1 MKFVGAAM
9 VVAMGL
15 SSGVPTPT
23 SEANPRWAGYV
34 VTDPGG
40 GGLAFTSVS
49 ATWVQPRITCGVE
62 RLDSLGIWVGLGGY
76 GTAGLEQAGIGTTCT
91 RKAEAL
97 SGPWYESLPTRAT
110 NIDRRRVEA
119 GDTITARVDVGS
131 ARTSV
136 VVSIANETR
145 HWRFA
150 RTVRASSLDLSSAEW
165 IVEAPGGCTRVACG
179 LRLGNFGSVAMTK
192 ISVVAN
198 GHRGAI
204 RDRRWQATALYFVP
218 TARHAAH
225 TGSIAGATPEQLD
238 AAGGSFRIA
247 WRAQAV
253 APKPATP
260 KPQNP
265 YVAGTR
271 RP

>member
-1 MKFVGAAM
+1 MKLIGAAV
-9 VVAMGL
+9 VVAVGL
-15 SSGVPTPT
+15 SGGVPTPV

-34 VTDPGG
+34 VADPGG

-76 GTAGLEQAGIGTTCT
+76 GTEGLEQVGVGTTCT
-91 RKAEAL
+91 RGAKAV
-97 SGPWYESLPTRAT
+97 SSPWYEILPANAT
-110 NIDRRRVEA
+110 TIDRRRVEP
-119 GDTITARVDVGS
+119 GDTIKARVDVGA

-136 VVSIANETR
+136 LISIANETR

-150 RTVRASSLDLSSAEW
+150 RTVHASPLDLGSAEW
-165 IVEAPGGCTRVACG
+165 IVEAPRGCTRVACG

-198 GHRGAI
+198 GHRGTI
-204 RDRRWQATALYFVP
+204 RDGRWQSTALYYVP
-218 TARHAAH
+218 TAWHAAR
-225 TGSIAGATPEQLD
+225 TGSAAGATPERLD
-238 AAGGSFRIA
+238 TPGASFRIA
-247 WRAQAV
+247 WRARAV

-260 KPQNP
+260 KPQTP
-265 YVAGTR
+265 LVAGVR
-271 RP
+271 LP